1 MATTKQAPAP
11 LSDARP
17 SQKNGAESGVHGS
30 DNRGNGHAPRTATQ
44 TGGLDSLPQPDAARA
59 QAGSV
64 APDGAT
70 LRRGPKLSKAANV
83 RLQFARTY
91 RQLVTGEIDER
102 KATARARILE
112 GALAA
117 IESTKLEARLNALE
131 KERKAAEEA
140 KV

>member
-1 MATTKQAPAP
+1 MQPKNSAPES
-11 LSDARP
+11 LRP
-17 SQKNGAESGVHGS
+17 VKPFEKNGAEQSGTGADTARPPQDARSNGS
-30 DNRGNGHAPRTATQ
+30 GSAPQ
-44 TGGLDSLPQPDAARA
+44 LDAARA

-117 IESTKLEARLNALE
+117 IESTKLEARLHALE
-131 KERKAAEEA
+131 KERKAQEEA

>member
-1 MATTKQAPAP
+1 MTTTKNAPASLP
-11 LSDARP
+11 AARP
-17 SQKNGAESGVHGS
+17 SQKNGAAESVSAASQAATVSERMSPGGS
-30 DNRGNGHAPRTATQ
+30 AQSGNGHAPC
-44 TGGLDSLPQPDAARA
+44 
-59 QAGSV
+59 SV
-64 APDGAT
+64 SDTIVPEK
-70 LRRGPKLSKAANV
+70 RGPKLSKAANV

-131 KERKAAEEA
+131 KERKAEEA
-140 KV
+140 ET